1 MTGTQDKIK
10 GRAKVAAGAAIGDKS
25 LENEGRIDRITGEA
39 KDKLTDAT
47 NAVERL
53 LNDYSGK
60 AGEALQSGR
69 RQLEELI
76 SKARS

>member
-10 GRAKVAAGAAIGDKS
+10 GRAKVAAGAAMGDKS

-39 KDKLTDAT
+39 KDKLADAT
-47 NAVERL
+47 NSLERL
-53 LNDYSGK
+53 LNDYSSK
-60 AGEALQSGR
+60 AGGALQSGR